1 MSVRDQSFLTCRNK
15 AGHRFSTTTRRSRNS
30 IHCEKNRNLDNCRLR
45 RHISYRET
53 GKRELKMHKNGRER
67 YLPVAMFPAIMPV
80 IMLPGMKSDLSPYL
94 YYGIWGLSLGLAIMG
109 VTWMANGA
117 PSQTAK
123 YARS

>member
-1 MSVRDQSFLTCRNK
+1 
-15 AGHRFSTTTRRSRNS
+15 
-30 IHCEKNRNLDNCRLR
+30 
-45 RHISYRET
+45 
-53 GKRELKMHKNGRER
+53 MHKNARER

-117 PSQTAK
+117 LSQTAR